1 MKRWA
6 HSSLMGGVGV
16 GLNFLREKDCEKI
29 HEASLEVLHDGART
43 STAKRHA
50 KSCATTAVGKT
61 RTAAPIS
68 RARLWKARWK
78 RSPPSSSIAAGR
90 PTTTIH
96 MAQDQVYASN
106 FGEGI
111 FTHDLETGERRSTV
125 KQDAVDI
132 LRVVDS
138 LDNIHI
144 YNRAIGPQD
153 VPSESASMHNAEVAF
168 CYTSKPMHL
177 VSGSPFQTKK
187 MIKMAE
193 IAAGARKSSKTP
205 PHRLQP
211 HHDQPAPHLA

>member
-1 MKRWA
+1 MTLKPA
-6 HSSLMGGVGV
+6 
-16 GLNFLREKDCEKI
+16 
-29 HEASLEVLHDGART
+29 
-43 STAKRHA
+43 
-50 KSCATTAVGKT
+50 
-61 RTAAPIS
+61 
-68 RARLWKARWK
+68 
-78 RSPPSSSIAAGR
+78 
-90 PTTTIH
+90 
-96 MAQDQVYASN
+96 
-106 FGEGI
+106 
-111 FTHDLETGERRSTV
+111 ERRSTV

-193 IAAGARKSSKTP
+193 IAAGGKEELKNAPAPPSTTPRSARSASRMRPAKTP
-205 PHRLQP
+205 
-211 HHDQPAPHLA
+211 

>member
-1 MKRWA
+1 MRD
-6 HSSLMGGVGV
+6 HGC
-16 GLNFLREKDCEKI
+16 RED
-29 HEASLEVLHDGART
+29 ADGCTHFPRT
-43 STAKRHA
+43 L
-50 KSCATTAVGKT
+50 V
-61 RTAAPIS
+61 
-68 RARLWKARWK
+68 KARWK
-78 RSPPSSSIAAGR
+78 RSSPSSSIAAGR
-90 PTTTIH
+90 PTTTSH
-96 MAQDQVYASN
+96 MAQDQCMPPTSAKR
-106 FGEGI
+106 I

-193 IAAGARKSSKTP
+193 IAAGGKEELKTP

-211 HHDQPAPHLA
+211 PPRSARPHLA